1 MKRLSR
7 QSSLPSNP
15 GGGSDRGSRTLDRIG
30 LFASRFRIA
39 GQRPNRLPGLA
50 CTGTG
55 RPRRRQEITNEEK
68 VYEYNL

>member
-1 MKRLSR
+1 MKEPFRECVIAAH
-7 QSSLPSNP
+7 P